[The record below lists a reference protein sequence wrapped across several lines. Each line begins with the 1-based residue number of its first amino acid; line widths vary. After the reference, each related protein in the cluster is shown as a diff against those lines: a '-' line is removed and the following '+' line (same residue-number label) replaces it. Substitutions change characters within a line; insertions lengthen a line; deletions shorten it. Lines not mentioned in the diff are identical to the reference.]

1 MQAIIVCRKRSFL
14 HKVKAS
20 ENREFMRGK
29 LPLSRVFFLIIV
41 IAALSGGCEKKDD
54 ASLVPSYLYIEKI
67 GLNTQYEQGT
77 ASHKITD
84 AWVYV
89 DETLIGAFELPA
101 TIPS

>member
-1 MQAIIVCRKRSFL
+1 M
-14 HKVKAS
+14 
-20 ENREFMRGK
+20 
-29 LPLSRVFFLIIV
+29 
-41 IAALSGGCEKKDD
+41 
-54 ASLVPSYLYIEKI
+54 PSYLYIEKI

-101 TIPS
+101 TIPILTEGLKKITIRPGIKLNGISNTRAIYPYFTPIVKDIALVRDRDRKSVV